1 MSRHLLWLCQ
11 CWFSQGGDQGTG
23 LVASLTKEVVKNKDE
38 IVKTASS
45 ALNLN
50 VSWKPFLQNQNQL
63 RYTNTQ
69 AAQTETMSK
78 VFGMFGEG
86 KDGTHVSKD
95 KLGDVLRLTVVHML
109 EGGCFIL
116 QNINRQHGKGD

>member
-1 MSRHLLWLCQ
+1 
-11 CWFSQGGDQGTG
+11 
-23 LVASLTKEVVKNKDE
+23 
-38 IVKTASS
+38 
-45 ALNLN
+45 
-50 VSWKPFLQNQNQL
+50 
-63 RYTNTQ
+63 
-69 AAQTETMSK
+69 MSK

-109 EGGCFIL
+109 EGGGFIL